1 MTELNNNMTYEEA
14 YNALKET
21 IAVLEDPKTVI
32 EESLALYERACKLVL
47 YCQRKLSEAKL
58 EVTDI
63 NERIKRMREDNT
75 PLFED

>member
-1 MTELNNNMTYEEA
+1 MTELNNNMCYEEA

-63 NERIKRMREDNT
+63 NERIKKMKEDNT

>member
-1 MTELNNNMTYEEA
+1 MIELNNNMSYEEA

-63 NERIKRMREDNT
+63 NERIKRMKEDNT